1 MVGRL
6 PLLGPPLPAA
16 LLLLGLGAAG
26 TPRETDEASH
36 LRPHRVPPRTIDQQ
50 LTPHPKVLGQYDQV
64 WSDGNYSGDAERHGR
79 LDTGLLLAAESPG
92 AGTLAR
98 CMLLHSSFASHRSSS
113 PYVSQTPEA

>member
-6 PLLGPPLPAA
+6 PLPLLLVLLA
-16 LLLLGLGAAG
+16 LLLGLGAAG

-64 WSDGNYSGDAERHGR
+64 WSNGNYSGDAERHGR
-79 LDTGLLLAAESPG
+79 LDTGLLLRWLNETNSN
-92 AGTLAR
+92 T
-98 CMLLHSSFASHRSSS
+98 MSFLLWDTDGHQYLDSK
-113 PYVSQTPEA
+113 